1 MNLDTAIWVAKDIL
15 WHVKSGDPPEEHDAL
30 KLLIEAGNAIKQARE
45 GSWASFK
52 DLLPG
57 ETEE

>member
-1 MNLDTAIWVAKDIL
+1 MTLEEAMGIL
-15 WHVKSGDPPEEHDAL
+15 RRERVRIHGLAMVRRVDAFKIAL
-30 KLLIEAGNAIKQARE
+30 EAMNAIKQARE